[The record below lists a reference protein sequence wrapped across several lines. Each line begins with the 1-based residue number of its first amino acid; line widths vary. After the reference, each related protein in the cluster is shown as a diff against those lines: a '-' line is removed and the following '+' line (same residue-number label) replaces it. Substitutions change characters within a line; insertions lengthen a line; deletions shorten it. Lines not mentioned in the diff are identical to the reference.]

1 MSFLGRFRRNK
12 IDPEVQ
18 RRAVLLQSGRIGEA
32 TILGISSDAEGNE
45 LLSYCYTI
53 AGVDYETVQRLDEAQ
68 LSRKDHYL
76 PGASV
81 ALRFDPRRPAHSLV
95 V

>member
-1 MSFLGRFRRNK
+1 MSFLARFRRNK

-18 RRAVLLQSGRIGEA
+18 RRTLLLQSGRIGDA
-32 TILGISSDAEGNE
+32 TILGMMTDDQGNE

-53 AGVDYETVQRLDEAQ
+53 AGVDYETTQRFDDEQ
-68 LSRKDHYL
+68 LSRKDNYL
-76 PGASV
+76 PGSRV
-81 ALRFDPRRPAHSLV
+81 AMRYDPRRPTNSLV

>member
-1 MSFLGRFRRNK
+1 MSFLARFRRNK

-18 RRAVLLQSGRIGEA
+18 RRTLLKQSGRIGDA
-32 TILGISSDAEGNE
+32 TILGIMNDDEGNE

-53 AGVDYETVQRLDEAQ
+53 AGVDYETVQRLDDEQ

-76 PGASV
+76 PGSCV
-81 ALRFDPRRPAHSLV
+81 ALRYDPRRPTNSMV

>member
-1 MSFLGRFRRNK
+1 MSFLARFRRKK

-18 RRAVLLQSGRIGEA
+18 RRTLLLQSGRIGDA
-32 TILGISSDAEGNE
+32 TILGIMSDDEGNQ
-45 LLSYCYTI
+45 LLSYCYTV
-53 AGVDYETVQRLDEAQ
+53 AGVDYETVQRLDDEQ

-76 PGASV
+76 PGTRA
-81 ALRFDPRRPAHSLV
+81 ALRYDPRRPVNSLV

>member
-18 RRAVLLQSGRIGEA
+18 RRALLRQRGRIGEA
-32 TILGISSDAEGNE
+32 TILGVSSDAEGNE
-45 LLSYCYTI
+45 LLSYCYTV
-53 AGVDYETVQRLDEAQ
+53 AGVDYETMQRLDEEQ
-68 LSRKDHYL
+68 LSRKDQYL
-76 PGASV
+76 PGSRV
-81 ALRFDPRRPAHSLV
+81 ALRFDPRRPANSLV

>member
-12 IDPEVQ
+12 IDPELQ
-18 RRAVLLQSGRIGEA
+18 RRTLLLQSGRIGEA
-32 TILGISSDAEGNE
+32 TVLGISTDAEGNE

-53 AGVDYETVQRLDEAQ
+53 AGVDYETVQRLDEEQ

-76 PGASV
+76 PGSRV
-81 ALRFDPRRPAHSLV
+81 ALRFDPRRPTNSLV

>member
-12 IDPEVQ
+12 IDPELQ
-18 RRAVLLQSGRIGEA
+18 RRTLLLQSGRIGEA
-32 TILGISSDAEGNE
+32 TVLGISSDAEGNE

-53 AGVDYETVQRLDEAQ
+53 AGVDYETVQRLDEEQ
-68 LSRKDHYL
+68 LSRKDQYL
-76 PGASV
+76 PGAQV
-81 ALRFDPRRPAHSLV
+81 ALRFDPRRPTNSLV